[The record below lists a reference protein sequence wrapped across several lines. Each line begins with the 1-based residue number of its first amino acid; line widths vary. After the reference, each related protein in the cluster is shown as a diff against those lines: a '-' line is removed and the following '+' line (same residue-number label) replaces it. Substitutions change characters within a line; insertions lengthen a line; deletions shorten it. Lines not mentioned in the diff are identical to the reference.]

1 MSDIDEKRILT
12 RALLDYLA
20 CLQIT
25 PEQDEQL
32 FLRKLVDIDIDRT
45 QTGNTLNLQQLRE
58 KLQQIVLATSES

>member
-12 RALLDYLA
+12 RALLNYLA

-32 FLRKLVDIDIDRT
+32 SLRKLVDVDTDKT
-45 QTGNTLNLQQLRE
+45 QTGNTLNLMQLRE
-58 KLQQIVLATSES
+58 KLQQIVSAAAG